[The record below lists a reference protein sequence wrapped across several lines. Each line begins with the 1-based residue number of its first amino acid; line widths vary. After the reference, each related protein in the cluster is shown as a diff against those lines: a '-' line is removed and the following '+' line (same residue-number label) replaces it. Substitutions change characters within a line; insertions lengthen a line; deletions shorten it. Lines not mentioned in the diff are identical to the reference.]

1 MAEGSGFA
9 GYGYTDSGG
18 EKIAALIDMING
30 GGAGRAGQEFE
41 GGGILSLIAN
51 ALFSPYGSQAR
62 GADSPATA
70 MRPPGRPAGGA
81 PAPSGLPSLR
91 GPAGGPPPAPRPSP
105 AAATAPA
112 LRGPA
117 GGPPPSAP
125 ATRPAPAMP
134 TGGPGTFAPG
144 RLPAARTPAMTG
156 APSTAEMLE
165 LESYLANATRPQTP
179 ALRGP
184 AGGPPPAARPTPA
197 LPSDP
202 ASRDPIGM
210 ATIPRIPMGGF
221 LPSEVRNLPA
231 GPDNRGPMASVEGP
245 MLPEMLD
252 AAPPPA
258 DSVLMASEMLPP
270 FMGGRPE
277 MADTP
282 RVPPTRIPAVG
293 DTAGKTPAEV
303 ARGVTAPAGAL
314 PTRALPSDPSV
325 MASLRDYPVRNET
338 QAESLMR
345 NTPRVPSDS
354 RPATP
359 MGLRDRFVTRFDPG
373 RPPGARPRARPQEFT
388 FEYFVESL
396 GPAAEGVSP
405 EILRTAYRNFL
416 QGYEAN

>member
-51 ALFSPYGSQAR
+51 LLASPYGSQAR
-62 GADSPATA
+62 GAASPATA
-70 MRPPGRPAGGA
+70 PRPTARPAGGA
-81 PAPSGLPSLR
+81 PAP
-91 GPAGGPPPAPRPSP
+91 AQAPVN
-105 AAATAPA
+105 A
-112 LRGPA
+112 
-117 GGPPPSAP
+117 PPS
-125 ATRPAPAMP
+125 
-134 TGGPGTFAPG
+134 
-144 RLPAARTPAMTG
+144 
-156 APSTAEMLE
+156 
-165 LESYLANATRPQTP
+165 
-179 ALRGP
+179 
-184 AGGPPPAARPTPA
+184 PA

-202 ASRDPIGM
+202 ALM
-210 ATIPRIPMGGF
+210 ASEMLPPSFAGRPEMGAT
-221 LPSEVRNLPA
+221 PSAPA
-231 GPDNRGPMASVEGP
+231 TRTSPAMSASVEGP

-252 AAPPPA
+252 AAQPPA
-258 DSVLMASEMLPP
+258 DSVLMGSFP
-270 FMGGRPE
+270 FP
-277 MADTP
+277 
-282 RVPPTRIPAVG
+282 
-293 DTAGKTPAEV
+293 
-303 ARGVTAPAGAL
+303 
-314 PTRALPSDPSV
+314 
-325 MASLRDYPVRNET
+325 DYPVRNET
-338 QAESLMR
+338 QAESLIR